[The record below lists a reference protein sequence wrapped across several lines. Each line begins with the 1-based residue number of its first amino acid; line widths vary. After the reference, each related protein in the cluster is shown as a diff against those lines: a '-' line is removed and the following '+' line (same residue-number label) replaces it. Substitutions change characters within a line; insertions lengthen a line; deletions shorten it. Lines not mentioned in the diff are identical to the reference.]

1 MIEID
6 SLTRNRECTH
16 HHAMK
21 SITQSILF
29 FCLTAFV
36 LSAQNEE
43 QKSSIPAAEESPT
56 SSSLTSQAWDALAAK
71 DFVTAKAKIE
81 RCKSLFGEKA
91 SEMQTS
97 LSVVPG
103 PDTAKD
109 FWALNDVGTCVFILG
124 KVYEAEGKSAEAIT
138 AYQDVIKNYP
148 MSQCWD
154 KQGWY
159 WQPAVA
165 AKERLTALTFDSAK

>member
-1 MIEID
+1 
-6 SLTRNRECTH
+6 
-16 HHAMK
+16 MK
-21 SITQSILF
+21 SLVQSILF
-29 FCLTAFV
+29 LSLTAFV
-36 LSAQNEE
+36 VSAQSEE

-56 SSSLTSQAWDALAAK
+56 SSSLTLQAWDALAAK

-91 SEMQTS
+91 SEMQIS

-124 KVYEAEGKSAEAIT
+124 KVYEGEGKSAEAIT
-138 AYQDVIKNYP
+138 AYQEVIKSYP

>member
-1 MIEID
+1 
-6 SLTRNRECTH
+6 
-16 HHAMK
+16 MK
-21 SITQSILF
+21 SLNPSILF
-29 FCLTAFV
+29 LCILASIV
-36 LSAQNEE
+36 SAQNEE
-43 QKSSIPAAEESPT
+43 QKSSIPVAEESPT
-56 SSSLTSQAWDALAAK
+56 SSSLTSAAWDALAAK

-91 SEMQTS
+91 SEMQIS

>member
-1 MIEID
+1 
-6 SLTRNRECTH
+6 
-16 HHAMK
+16 MK
-21 SITQSILF
+21 SVIQSILF
-29 FCLTAFV
+29 FCLLAFV
-36 LSAQNEE
+36 VSAQNEE
-43 QKSSIPAAEESPT
+43 LKSPTPAADESPT

-71 DFVTAKAKIE
+71 DFGTAKAKIE

-109 FWALNDVGTCVFILG
+109 FWALNDVGTCAFILG
-124 KVYEAEGKSAEAIT
+124 KVYEAEGKSTEAIA

-165 AKERLTALTFDSAK
+165 AKERLTALTFDSAR

>member
-1 MIEID
+1 MMEIVF
-6 SLTRNRECTH
+6 LTRNREAIH
-16 HHAMK
+16 HHGIK
-21 SITQSILF
+21 SLIQSILF
-29 FCLTAFV
+29 LCLIAFV
-36 LSAQNEE
+36 RSAENEE
-43 QKSSIPAAEESPT
+43 QKSPILATEESPT
-56 SSSLTSQAWDALAAK
+56 SSSLTSQAWEALAAK

-124 KVYEAEGKSAEAIT
+124 KVYEAEGKIAEAIT

>member
-1 MIEID
+1 MH
-6 SLTRNRECTH
+6 SRL
-16 HHAMK
+16 K
-21 SITQSILF
+21 IL
-29 FCLTAFV
+29 
-36 LSAQNEE
+36 
-43 QKSSIPAAEESPT
+43 SPQRQR
-56 SSSLTSQAWDALAAK
+56 LNVVK
-71 DFVTAKAKIE
+71 VF
-81 RCKSLFGEKA
+81 FGEKA

>member
-1 MIEID
+1 MMEIVF
-6 SLTRNRECTH
+6 LTRNREAIH
-16 HHAMK
+16 HHGIK
-21 SITQSILF
+21 SLIQSILF
-29 FCLTAFV
+29 LCLIAFV
-36 LSAQNEE
+36 RSAENEE
-43 QKSSIPAAEESPT
+43 QKSPILATEESPT
-56 SSSLTSQAWDALAAK
+56 SSSLTTAAWDALAAK
-71 DFVTAKAKIE
+71 DFATAKAKIE

-109 FWALNDVGTCVFILG
+109 FWALNDVGTCSFILG

-138 AYQDVIKNYP
+138 AYEKVIKEYP

>member
-1 MIEID
+1 M
-6 SLTRNRECTH
+6 
-16 HHAMK
+16 
-21 SITQSILF
+21 
-29 FCLTAFV
+29 
-36 LSAQNEE
+36 
-43 QKSSIPAAEESPT
+43 
-56 SSSLTSQAWDALAAK
+56 QAWDALAAK

-91 SEMQTS
+91 SEMQVS

-109 FWALNDVGTCVFILG
+109 FWALNDVGTCAFILG

-138 AYQDVIKNYP
+138 AYQEVIKSYP

>member
-1 MIEID
+1 MEID

-16 HHAMK
+16 HHVMK

-29 FCLTAFV
+29 FCLLASVV
-36 LSAQNEE
+36 LAQNEE

>member
-1 MIEID
+1 MEIVF
-6 SLTRNRECTH
+6 LTRNREAIH
-16 HHAMK
+16 HHGIK
-21 SITQSILF
+21 SLIQSILF
-29 FCLTAFV
+29 LCLIAFV
-36 LSAQNEE
+36 RSAENEE
-43 QKSSIPAAEESPT
+43 QKSPILATEESPT
-56 SSSLTSQAWDALAAK
+56 SSSLTSQAWEALAAK
-71 DFVTAKAKIE
+71 DFTTAKAKIE
-81 RCKSLFGEKA
+81 RCQNLFGEKA
-91 SEMQTS
+91 SEMQSS

-103 PDTAKD
+103 PDTANE

-124 KVYEAEGKSAEAIT
+124 KVCEAEGKNSEAIT
-138 AYQDVIKNYP
+138 AYEKVIKEYP

>member
-1 MIEID
+1 VKA
-6 SLTRNRECTH
+6 LV
-16 HHAMK
+16 
-21 SITQSILF
+21 QSILF
-29 FCLTAFV
+29 LCLLVFV
-36 LSAQNEE
+36 VSAQNEE

-56 SSSLTSQAWDALAAK
+56 SSSLALQAWDALAAK
-71 DFVTAKAKIE
+71 DFATAKAKIE
-81 RCKSLFGEKA
+81 RCKILFGEKA
-91 SEMQTS
+91 SEMQIS

-138 AYQDVIKNYP
+138 AYQEVIKSYP

>member
-1 MIEID
+1 MNP
-6 SLTRNRECTH
+6 LV
-16 HHAMK
+16 
-21 SITQSILF
+21 QSILF
-29 FCLTAFV
+29 FFLFSSV
-36 LSAQNEE
+36 VPAQNEE
-43 QKSSIPAAEESPT
+43 QKSPIPAPEETPT
-56 SSSLTSQAWDALAAK
+56 SSSLTSLAWEALAAK
-71 DFVTAKAKIE
+71 DFPTAKAKIE
-81 RCKSLFGEKA
+81 RCQSLFGEKA
-91 SEMQTS
+91 SEMQSS

-103 PDTAKD
+103 PDTANE

-124 KVYEAEGKSAEAIT
+124 KVYEAEGKNAEAIT
-138 AYQDVIKNYP
+138 AYEKVIKDYP

>member
-1 MIEID
+1 MEIVF
-6 SLTRNRECTH
+6 LTRNREAIH
-16 HHAMK
+16 HHGIK
-21 SITQSILF
+21 SLIQSILF
-29 FCLTAFV
+29 LCLIAFV
-36 LSAQNEE
+36 RSAENEE
-43 QKSSIPAAEESPT
+43 LKSPIPATEESPT

-81 RCKSLFGEKA
+81 RCQSLFGEKA

-165 AKERLTALTFDSAK
+165 AKERLTVLTFDSAK

>member
-1 MIEID
+1 
-6 SLTRNRECTH
+6 
-16 HHAMK
+16 MK
-21 SITQSILF
+21 SLVQSILF
-29 FCLTAFV
+29 LSLTAFV
-36 LSAQNEE
+36 VSAQSEE

-56 SSSLTSQAWDALAAK
+56 SSSLTLQAWDALAAK

-91 SEMQTS
+91 SEMQIS

-138 AYQDVIKNYP
+138 TYQEVIKNYP

>member
-1 MIEID
+1 MEIVF
-6 SLTRNRECTH
+6 LTRNREAIH
-16 HHAMK
+16 HHGIK
-21 SITQSILF
+21 SLIQSILF
-29 FCLTAFV
+29 LCLIAFV
-36 LSAQNEE
+36 RSAENEE
-43 QKSSIPAAEESPT
+43 QKSPILATEESPT
-56 SSSLTSQAWDALAAK
+56 SSSLTSQAWEALAAK

-124 KVYEAEGKSAEAIT
+124 KVYEAEGKIAEAIT

>member
-16 HHAMK
+16 HHVMK
-21 SITQSILF
+21 SITQSIFF
-29 FCLTAFV
+29 FCLAAFV
-36 LSAQNEE
+36 VSAQNEE
-43 QKSSIPAAEESPT
+43 QKSPIPAPEETPT

-71 DFVTAKAKIE
+71 DFATAKAKTE

-91 SEMQTS
+91 SEMQAS

-109 FWALNDVGTCVFILG
+109 FWALNDVGTCAFILG
-124 KVYEAEGKSAEAIT
+124 KVYEAEGKSTEAIT

>member
-1 MIEID
+1 
-6 SLTRNRECTH
+6 
-16 HHAMK
+16 MK
-21 SITQSILF
+21 SLVQSILF
-29 FCLTAFV
+29 LCLFAFV
-36 LSAQNEE
+36 ASAQNEE

-56 SSSLTSQAWDALAAK
+56 SSTLALQAWDALAAK
-71 DFVTAKAKIE
+71 DFATAKAKIE

-91 SEMQTS
+91 SEMQIS

-138 AYQDVIKNYP
+138 AYQEVIKSYP

>member
-1 MIEID
+1 MEIVF
-6 SLTRNRECTH
+6 LTRNREAIH
-16 HHAMK
+16 HHGIK
-21 SITQSILF
+21 SLIQSILF
-29 FCLTAFV
+29 LCLIAFV
-36 LSAQNEE
+36 RSAENEE
-43 QKSSIPAAEESPT
+43 QKSPILATEESPT
-56 SSSLTSQAWDALAAK
+56 SSSLTTAAWDALAAK
-71 DFVTAKAKIE
+71 DFATAKAKIE

-109 FWALNDVGTCVFILG
+109 FWALNDVGTCSFILG

-138 AYQDVIKNYP
+138 AYEKVIKEYP

>member
-1 MIEID
+1 MEIVF
-6 SLTRNRECTH
+6 LTRNREAIH
-16 HHAMK
+16 HHGIK
-21 SITQSILF
+21 SLIQSILF
-29 FCLTAFV
+29 LCLIAFV
-36 LSAQNEE
+36 GSAENEE
-43 QKSSIPAAEESPT
+43 QKSPIPTTEESPT
-56 SSSLTSQAWDALAAK
+56 SSSLTSQAWEALAAK
-71 DFVTAKAKIE
+71 NFTTAKAKIE
-81 RCKSLFGEKA
+81 RCQSLFGEKA